1 MVIAASTTNVSAVA
15 YDADTGLPLWHFL
28 LGGAPASGASM
39 VGSSIFLGAGL
50 SEQQEGST
58 TVPPG
63 ANGIWSFTLGAQVPS
78 VSGLP

>member
-1 MVIAASTTNVSAVA
+1 
-15 YDADTGLPLWHFL
+15 
-28 LGGAPASGASM
+28 M